1 MEPDQGAE
9 MKSPLVDHWW
19 SKIAE
24 RSDVGLPAAKDKLAQ
39 LAGIEAAINNTDGAE
54 AVRNVL
60 ADGAIRRALERC
72 IEIHEGNSNLDATDL
87 SIYFN
92 YATVEALK
100 SQKVI
105 DDELDYLGL

>member
-1 MEPDQGAE
+1 
-9 MKSPLVDHWW
+9 MKNPLVDHWW
-19 SKIAE
+19 SKISE
-24 RSDVGLPAAKDKLAQ
+24 REAVGLAAAKDKLQA
-39 LAGIEAAINNTDGAE
+39 LGELEEAISASEGSE
-54 AVRNVL
+54 VVRSVL
-60 ADGAIRRALERC
+60 ADGLIRRALERC
-72 IEIHEGNSNLDATDL
+72 IEIHQGDSPLDRSDL